1 MTHKAQ
7 QAEGSCLIS
16 LEAFASSSLL
26 PKCKYSLL
34 DSAHSIASQAQIPGR
49 VVILAANK
57 ILPREKKDIRV
68 NFM

>member
-1 MTHKAQ
+1 MTHKTQ

-16 LEAFASSSLL
+16 LETFASSCLF
-26 PKCKYSLL
+26 PECKYSLL
-34 DSAHSIASQAQIPGR
+34 DSAHSTASQAQIRGR

-57 ILPREKKDIRV
+57 TFPREKKDIRV